1 MLMPTSKTERKVKGM
16 TFLDL
21 LVIVS
26 GGIAAAGVLAVAAM
40 FLLRSE
46 KARRVGLY
54 ACAALGIYLGYVGF
68 RVNAMG
74 YGSGSVLALV
84 LALGSVGALVLDRFL
99 DRKYIPQAV
108 AAVSLVGGMMN
119 AFL

>member
-1 MLMPTSKTERKVKGM
+1 M

-26 GGIAAAGVLAVAAM
+26 GGIIAAGLLTLAAM
-40 FLLRSE
+40 FLLKSE
-46 KARRVGLY
+46 RARRVALY
-54 ACAALGIYLGYVGF
+54 AAAGLGLYLGYVGF
-68 RVNAMG
+68 RVNAMSF
-74 YGSGSVLALV
+74 GSGSVIALV
-84 LALGSVGALVLDRFL
+84 LALGSVAAVALDRYL

>member
-1 MLMPTSKTERKVKGM
+1 MLNPTKKQKGRNYM

-26 GGIAAAGVLAVAAM
+26 GGIITAGVLVMVAM
-40 FLLRSE
+40 FLLKGE
-46 KARRVGLY
+46 KARRTCLYIAAGLG
-54 ACAALGIYLGYVGF
+54 LYLGYVGF
-68 RVNAMG
+68 RINAMS
-74 YGSGSVLALV
+74 YGSGSVIALV
-84 LALGSVGALVLDRFL
+84 LALGSVAAVVLDRFL

-108 AAVSLVGGMMN
+108 AAASLVGGMMN

>member
-1 MLMPTSKTERKVKGM
+1 M

-21 LVIVS
+21 LVVVS
-26 GGIAAAGVLAVAAM
+26 GGLVTAGLLVLAAM
-40 FLLRSE
+40 FWLKGER
-46 KARRVGLY
+46 ARRVCLY
-54 ACAALGIYLGYVGF
+54 IAAGLGIYLGYVGF
-68 RVNAMG
+68 RVNAMS
-74 YGSGSVLALV
+74 YGSGSLLALV
-84 LALGSVGALVLDRFL
+84 LALGSVAAVVLERFL